1 MPNTLTTS
9 GSFFPKPDYGKTP
22 SRKKEMPEG
31 LWTKCPECS
40 EYIFNKE
47 LESLQMVCKECGN
60 HFNIPAR
67 QRLQHLLDAESWEE
81 FDAGMAS
88 IDILKFTGATSYSEQ
103 LKKYQKKTGLKE
115 GVVSGLGKIE
125 GHAVSIA
132 VMEFNF
138 LGGSMGSVMGE
149 KITRAIERATE
160 RALPVIIFSASG
172 GARMHEGMFS
182 LMQMAKTSGALSR
195 HAAAHLPYIS
205 ILTHP
210 TMGGVTASFA
220 TLGDINIAEPK
231 AMIGFAGARVLK
243 ETTRQDLPK
252 GFQTAEFLLERGLI
266 DRIVP
271 RADMRIEIRKIL
283 EYLVARPASGKTHDS
298 HRKSHSHH
306 LNNHQPH
313 SLQHNGHPHH
323 SHAHEHAV

>member
-1 MPNTLTTS
+1 MSNPLTSS

-22 SRKKEMPEG
+22 SKKKEMPEG

-40 EYIFNKE
+40 AYIFNKE
-47 LESLQMVCKECGN
+47 LESMQMVCKECGH
-60 HFNIPAR
+60 HFNITAR
-67 QRLQHLLDAESWEE
+67 QRLQHLLDADSWQE
-81 FDAGMAS
+81 FDEGICS
-88 IDILKFTGATSYSEQ
+88 VDILKFTGATSYSDQ
-103 LKKYQKKTGLKE
+103 LKKYQKKTGLNE
-115 GVVSGLGKIE
+115 GVVCGLGKIE
-125 GHAVSIA
+125 GHGISVA

-160 RALPVIIFSASG
+160 RKLPVLIFSASG

-195 HAAAHLPYIS
+195 HAAARLPFIS

-220 TLGDINIAEPK
+220 TLGDLNIAEPK

-266 DRIVP
+266 DRIIP
-271 RADMRIEIRKIL
+271 RLEMRAELAKL
-283 EYLVARPASGKTHDS
+283 LGYLGQGASAQKAAHA
-298 HRKSHSHH
+298 SHH
-306 LNNHQPH
+306 KGKATQPRQH
-313 SLQHNGHPHH
+313 EPHAVHHNGH
-323 SHAHEHAV
+323 SHAA

>member
-1 MPNTLTTS
+1 MTNPLTSS

-31 LWTKCPECS
+31 LWTKCPECAA
-40 EYIFNKE
+40 YIFNKE
-47 LESLQMVCKECGN
+47 LESLQMVCKECGH
-60 HFNIPAR
+60 HFNITAH
-67 QRLQHLLDAESWEE
+67 QRLQHLLDEGSWEE
-81 FDAGMAS
+81 FDADVAPL
-88 IDILKFTGATSYSEQ
+88 DALKFPSYADG
-103 LKKYQKKTGLKE
+103 LKKYQKKTKLHD
-115 GVVSGLGKIE
+115 GVVCGTGKIE
-125 GHAVSIA
+125 AQPVSVA

-160 RALPVIIFSASG
+160 RRIPVLIFSASG

-195 HAAAHLPYIS
+195 HAAARLPFIS

-220 TLGDINIAEPK
+220 TLGDLNIAEPK

-266 DRIVP
+266 DRIIP
-271 RADMRIEIRKIL
+271 RLEMRAELAKL
-283 EYLVARPASGKTHDS
+283 LGYF
-298 HRKSHSHH
+298 SHSSAQKARSSNGKHSAARDASQNTVSTAH
-306 LNNHQPH
+306 LN
-313 SLQHNGHPHH
+313 G
-323 SHAHEHAV
+323 HAHA

>member
-1 MPNTLTTS
+1 MSNNPPS
-9 GSFFPKPDYGKTP
+9 SSDSIFPKPDYGKTP

-31 LWTKCPECS
+31 LWTKCPECGV
-40 EYIFNKE
+40 YIFNKE
-47 LESLQMVCKECGN
+47 LESMQMVCKECGH
-60 HFNIPAR
+60 HFNITAQ
-67 QRLQHLLDAESWEE
+67 QRLQHLLDEGSWEE
-81 FDAGMAS
+81 HDANLS
-88 IDILKFTGATSYSEQ
+88 PVDILKFTGTTSYSDQ
-103 LKKYQKKTGLKE
+103 LKKYQKKTGLTE
-115 GVVSGLGKIE
+115 GVVTGLGRLE
-125 GHAVSIA
+125 ERPVSVA

-160 RALPVIIFSASG
+160 RQMPVLIFSASG

-195 HAAAHLPYIS
+195 HAATRLPFIS

-220 TLGDINIAEPK
+220 TLGDLILAEPK

-252 GFQTAEFLLERGLI
+252 GFQTAEFLLERGLV

-271 RADMRIEIRKIL
+271 RQQMRAELARML
-283 EYLVARPASGKTHDS
+283 AYMGHRAATTASRRNGRVAPASPAEAG
-298 HRKSHSHH
+298 
-306 LNNHQPH
+306 L
-313 SLQHNGHPHH
+313 NGHVPE
-323 SHAHEHAV
+323 S

>member
-1 MPNTLTTS
+1 MSNPLTSS

-22 SRKKEMPEG
+22 SKKKEMPEG

-40 EYIFNKE
+40 AYVFNKE
-47 LESLQMVCKECGN
+47 LESLQMVCKECGH
-60 HFNIPAR
+60 HFNITAH
-67 QRLQHLLDAESWEE
+67 QRLQHLLDEGSWQE
-81 FDAGMAS
+81 FDEGVS
-88 IDILKFTGATSYSEQ
+88 SVDVLKFTGATSYSDQ

-125 GHAVSIA
+125 GRAVSVA

-160 RALPVIIFSASG
+160 RGLPVLIFSASG

-195 HAAAHLPYIS
+195 HAAARLPFIS

-220 TLGDINIAEPK
+220 TLGDLNIAEPK

-252 GFQTAEFLLERGLI
+252 GFQTAEFLLERGLV
-266 DRIVP
+266 DRIVSRLEM
-271 RADMRIEIRKIL
+271 RAELAKLLD
-283 EYLVARPASGKTHDS
+283 YLSPPSSSHKAARES
-298 HRKSHSHH
+298 HRKGQASHPRHHEPHAVSHH
-306 LNNHQPH
+306 
-313 SLQHNGHPHH
+313 NG
-323 SHAHEHAV
+323 HAHEHAA

>member
-1 MPNTLTTS
+1 
-9 GSFFPKPDYGKTP
+9 
-22 SRKKEMPEG
+22 
-31 LWTKCPECS
+31 
-40 EYIFNKE
+40 
-47 LESLQMVCKECGN
+47 
-60 HFNIPAR
+60 
-67 QRLQHLLDAESWEE
+67 
-81 FDAGMAS
+81 
-88 IDILKFTGATSYSEQ
+88 

-115 GVVSGLGKIE
+115 GVVCGLGKIE
-125 GHAVSIA
+125 GHGVSVA

-160 RALPVIIFSASG
+160 RGLPMLIFSASG

-195 HAAAHLPYIS
+195 HAAARLPYIS

-220 TLGDINIAEPK
+220 TLGDFNLAEPK

-252 GFQTAEFLLERGLI
+252 GFQTAEFLLERGLV
-266 DRIVP
+266 DRIISRLEMRAELAKLLDYLGHHASSAKGRDSRRKGHSAHP
-271 RADMRIEIRKIL
+271 RHQE
-283 EYLVARPASGKTHDS
+283 PAGAH
-298 HRKSHSHH
+298 
-306 LNNHQPH
+306 
-313 SLQHNGHPHH
+313 HNGHNGH
-323 SHAHEHAV
+323 SHAA

>member
-1 MPNTLTTS
+1 MTNPLTSS

-22 SRKKEMPEG
+22 SKKKEMPEG

-40 EYIFNKE
+40 AYVFNKE
-47 LESLQMVCKECGN
+47 LESLQMVCKECGH
-60 HFNIPAR
+60 HFNITAH
-67 QRLQHLLDAESWEE
+67 QRLQHLLDEGSWEE
-81 FDAGMAS
+81 FDAGVS
-88 IDILKFTGATSYSEQ
+88 SVDILKFTGATSYSEQ

-115 GVVSGLGKIE
+115 GVVTGLGKIE
-125 GHAVSIA
+125 GHAVSVA

-160 RALPVIIFSASG
+160 RGLPVLIFSASG

-195 HAAAHLPYIS
+195 HAAARLPYIS

-220 TLGDINIAEPK
+220 TLGDLNIAEPK

-252 GFQTAEFLLERGLI
+252 GFQTAEFLLERGLV
-266 DRIVP
+266 DRIISRLEM
-271 RADMRIEIRKIL
+271 RAELGKLLGYLSHGASSRK
-283 EYLVARPASGKTHDS
+283 AHDS
-298 HRKSHSHH
+298 HRKSHLSHARSQEPH
-306 LNNHQPH
+306 AVSHQ
-313 SLQHNGHPHH
+313 NGHAHK
-323 SHAHEHAV
+323 HAA

>member
-1 MPNTLTTS
+1 MSHPPS
-9 GSFFPKPDYGKTP
+9 SSDSVFPKPDYGKTP
-22 SRKKEMPEG
+22 TRKKEMPEG
-31 LWTKCPECS
+31 LWTKCPGCS
-40 EYIFNKE
+40 AYVFNKE
-47 LESLQMVCKECGN
+47 LESLQMVCKECGH
-60 HFNIPAR
+60 HFNLTAR
-67 QRLQHLLDAESWEE
+67 QRLQHLLDEGTWRE
-81 FDAGMAS
+81 FDAGVAS
-88 IDILKFTGATSYSEQ
+88 VDILKFTGANSYSEQ

-115 GVVSGLGKIE
+115 GVVCGLGSIE
-125 GHAVSIA
+125 QHPVSVA

-160 RALPVIIFSASG
+160 LRLPVLIFSASG

-195 HAAAHLPYIS
+195 HAAARLPFIS

-220 TLGDINIAEPK
+220 TLGDLIIAEPK

-266 DRIVP
+266 DRIIPRLEMRAELGKILDYLHPLPSLSQTTAQNGHAPAAAAHREP
-271 RADMRIEIRKIL
+271 RA
-283 EYLVARPASGKTHDS
+283 AAH
-298 HRKSHSHH
+298 
-306 LNNHQPH
+306 
-313 SLQHNGHPHH
+313 HNGH
-323 SHAHEHAV
+323 AKAA

>member
-1 MPNTLTTS
+1 MPHSTS
-9 GSFFPKPDYGKTP
+9 PSDSVFPKPDYGKTP
-22 SRKKEMPEG
+22 TRKKEMPEG
-31 LWTKCPECS
+31 LWTKCPGCS
-40 EYIFNKE
+40 AYIFNKE
-47 LESLQMVCKECGN
+47 LESRQMVCKECGH
-60 HFNIPAR
+60 HFGIAAH
-67 QRLQHLLDAESWEE
+67 QRLVHLLDEGSWEE
-81 FDAGMAS
+81 FDAGVSS
-88 IDILKFTGATSYSEQ
+88 IDLLKFTGATSYADQ
-103 LKKYQKKTGLKE
+103 LKKYQKKTGLRE
-115 GVVSGLGKIE
+115 GAVTGLGKIE
-125 GHAVSIA
+125 GHAVSLA

-160 RALPVIIFSASG
+160 RGLPVLIFSASG

-220 TLGDINIAEPK
+220 TLGDINIAEPR

-266 DRIVP
+266 DRIVSRLEM
-271 RADMRIEIRKIL
+271 RAELGKL
-283 EYLVARPASGKTHDS
+283 LSYLRLPAASHKASHSKGHGAHSGYA
-298 HRKSHSHH
+298 KSHTVHE
-306 LNNHQPH
+306 
-313 SLQHNGHPHH
+313 NGQV
-323 SHAHEHAV
+323 HEHAA

>member
-1 MPNTLTTS
+1 MSNPLTSS

-40 EYIFNKE
+40 AYIFNKE
-47 LESLQMVCKECGN
+47 LESLQMVCKECGH
-60 HFNIPAR
+60 HFNIGAHA
-67 QRLQHLLDAESWEE
+67 RLQHLLDEGTWTEY
-81 FDAGMAS
+81 DTGVGS
-88 IDILKFTGATSYSEQ
+88 IDILKFTGTTSYSDQ
-103 LKKYQKKTGLKE
+103 LAKYEKKTGLKD
-115 GVVSGLGKIE
+115 GIVCGLGKIE
-125 GHAVSIA
+125 GHAVSVA
-132 VMEFNF
+132 VMDFNF
-138 LGGSMGSVMGE
+138 LGGSMGSVIGE
-149 KITRAIERATE
+149 KLTRAIERATE
-160 RALPVIIFSASG
+160 LGVPVLIFSASG

-220 TLGDINIAEPK
+220 TLGDLNIAEPK

-252 GFQTAEFLLERGLI
+252 GFQTAEFLLERGLV

-271 RADMRIEIRKIL
+271 RLEMRAELGKIL
-283 EYLVARPASGKTHDS
+283 GYLKRRT
-298 HRKSHSHH
+298 RKSVSRKTASVRAPQSD
-306 LNNHQPH
+306 LRSDTGP
-313 SLQHNGHPHH
+313 LARNGHVHQ
-323 SHAHEHAV
+323 HAA